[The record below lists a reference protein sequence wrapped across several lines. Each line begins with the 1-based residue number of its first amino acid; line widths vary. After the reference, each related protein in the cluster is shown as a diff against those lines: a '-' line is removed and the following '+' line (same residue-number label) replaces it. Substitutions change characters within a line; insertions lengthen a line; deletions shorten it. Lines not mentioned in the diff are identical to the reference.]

1 MEVCLLLLFII
12 YYIFI
17 PPLMLVFM
25 IWSNQTPGPDEALHR
40 LRDAVLESMVVFR
53 MASRAV
59 TEVVVPLSFAEAC
72 FFPRRPVV
80 LGVSAAAE

>member
-1 MEVCLLLLFII
+1 MKHCIVL
-12 YYIFI
+12 
-17 PPLMLVFM
+17 
-25 IWSNQTPGPDEALHR
+25 
-40 LRDAVLESMVVFR
+40 DAVLESVVVFR

-80 LGVSAAAE
+80 LGVSAAEGERKCIERASHT

>member
-1 MEVCLLLLFII
+1 MKHCIVL
-12 YYIFI
+12 
-17 PPLMLVFM
+17 
-25 IWSNQTPGPDEALHR
+25 
-40 LRDAVLESMVVFR
+40 DAVLESVVVFR